1 MIKAKKRNWEWE
13 VSRMAC
19 QNIARSVLALDV
31 SDVKISDDLQARVDN
46 IFLNERYKTRKRK
59 LRRRIAVV
67 LVAAVILA
75 LTACVAIPTVRKKLY
90 KIVITHCGEFFSYSS
105 ELIETDEAAQAL
117 DDFMGDSKGKVSF
130 EKRVPAYI
138 PEGYELYLDDLADH
152 IGRMYYYSTNDQ
164 TVIHYEQS
172 LVGTIRYKANSK
184 SVKLSEIAVNESRG
198 FVAVE
203 CINNITNIT
212 LIWNDGE
219 YDYLINATLTL
230 DEILKIAES
239 IP

>member
-1 MIKAKKRNWEWE
+1 MIKAKQRNWEWE

-19 QNIARSVLALDV
+19 QNIARSVLTLDV

-46 IFLNERYKTRKRK
+46 MFLNERYKTRKRK
-59 LRRRIAVV
+59 LRRRIVVV

-117 DDFMGDSKGKVSF
+117 ADFMGDSKGKVSF

-138 PEGYELYLDDLADH
+138 PEGYELCFEETTPLFV
-152 IGRMYYYSTNDQ
+152 RMYYFNADQDVTICCQQSIISTI
-164 TVIHYEQS
+164 T
-172 LVGTIRYKANSK
+172 YKANLN
-184 SVKLSEIAVNESRG
+184 SVDIREITVKGNCG
-198 FVAVE
+198 IVATDV
-203 CINNITNIT
+203 INNKTRIT
-212 LIWNDGE
+212 LIWNDGNF
-219 YDYLINATLTL
+219 DYLINTSLTI